1 MIYCRECGKELP
13 DTAKFC
19 SDCGAQQQ
27 QNVPA
32 AHQPQEMCHDYPP
45 PQELINTLLN
55 LSLTLAGI
63 TLHTAGTALETLFSE
78 DSEQA
83 DCDIDEIEKLL
94 EEMRPVIQ
102 ACNYHLQCAGQET
115 LPCDIL
121 SVRVADIMAE
131 SQSDPDEEDDFF
143 DDEDFMNAINNIE
156 QNEKL
161 MDFLEELSSLCT
173 RASEA
178 LEQLE

>member
-1 MIYCRECGKELP
+1 MPPKARAILNTFSHKEIFHALLEQIRKKLP

-27 QNVPA
+27 QTVPA
-32 AHQPQEMCHDYPP
+32 AHHPQEMCHDYPP

-55 LSLTLAGI
+55 LSLTLTGI

-83 DCDIDEIEKLL
+83 DCDIDEIEKMM

-102 ACNYHLQCAGQET
+102 ACNYHLQCAGQEA

-121 SVRVADIMAE
+121 SARVADIMAE

-143 DDEDFMNAINNIE
+143 D
-156 QNEKL
+156 
-161 MDFLEELSSLCT
+161 
-173 RASEA
+173 EA

>member
-1 MIYCRECGKELP
+1 M
-13 DTAKFC
+13 
-19 SDCGAQQQ
+19 Q
-27 QNVPA
+27 
-32 AHQPQEMCHDYPP
+32 H
-45 PQELINTLLN
+45 
-55 LSLTLAGI
+55 LSLTLGGMELDTMWTGLIA
-63 TLHTAGTALETLFSE
+63 LFSK

-83 DCDIDEIEKLL
+83 DCGIDEIEKLL

-102 ACNYHLQCAGQET
+102 ACNYHLQCAGQEA

-131 SQSDPDEEDDFF
+131 SQSAPDEEDDFF
-143 DDEDFMNAINNIE
+143 DDDELNYFE

-161 MDFLEELSSLCT
+161 VDFLEELSTLCT

>member
-1 MIYCRECGKELP
+1 M
-13 DTAKFC
+13 
-19 SDCGAQQQ
+19 
-27 QNVPA
+27 
-32 AHQPQEMCHDYPP
+32 
-45 PQELINTLLN
+45 LN
-55 LSLTLAGI
+55 LSLTLTGI

-83 DCDIDEIEKLL
+83 DCDIDEIEKMM

-102 ACNYHLQCAGQET
+102 ACNYHLQCAGQEA

-121 SVRVADIMAE
+121 SARVADIMAE

-143 DDEDFMNAINNIE
+143 D
-156 QNEKL
+156 
-161 MDFLEELSSLCT
+161 
-173 RASEA
+173 EA